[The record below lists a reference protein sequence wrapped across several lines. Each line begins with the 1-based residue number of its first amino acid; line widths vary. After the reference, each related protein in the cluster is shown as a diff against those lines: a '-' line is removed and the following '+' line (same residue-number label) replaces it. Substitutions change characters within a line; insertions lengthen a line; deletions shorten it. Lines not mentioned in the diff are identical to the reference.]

1 MKKLV
6 IFLILFIFSMPAFA
20 QHESLFTENFSLIK
34 DTGSNDRGFLSS
46 RNLFPANYLFFTQNK
61 KHPRKH
67 QTFQTFSS
75 LQFSDRAPLSR
86 IATVEGGRQNWG
98 DMYNLIY
105 GQQEYISSEK
115 KSESLAEFYLKRT
128 AERYKKRRKTRGTI
142 ALVVGGGLIVL
153 GASMTSEEPEGWF
166 DISSLFGTLYIITGA
181 ACVGGGIYYLAVPSR
196 AEREHNDVLS
206 ISDSAQRER
215 ASHEALSLLAARG
228 RRNRILT
235 GILSAAYSVGSLVGV
250 AKESSGYHYSTYEY
264 AYAAGYAALAVYS
277 FIVKSPA
284 ESAFEDYLKERKT
297 EQQKKLQF
305 RLGIMPRGGVQVG
318 FEYSF

>member
-6 IFLILFIFSMPAFA
+6 IFLILFIFSISAFA
-20 QHESLFTENFSLIK
+20 QDESVLAENFSLIK
-34 DTGSNDRGFLSS
+34 DPSSNDRGFLSLK
-46 RNLFPANYLFFTQNK
+46 NLFPANYLFFTQNK

-86 IATVEGGRQNWG
+86 IATVENKKQKWG
-98 DMYNLIY
+98 DIYNFMY
-105 GQQEYISSEK
+105 GKQQNINSEK

-128 AERYKKRRKTRGTI
+128 AERYKKRRKIGGTI
-142 ALVVGGGLIVL
+142 ALVVGGGLIAW

-196 AEREHNDVLS
+196 AEREHDDVLS

-228 RRNRILT
+228 RRNRILR
-235 GILSAAYSVGSLVGV
+235 GILSAVYSVGSLVGM
-250 AKESSGYHYSTYEY
+250 AEGSLEYPARTYEY
-264 AYAAGYAALAVYS
+264 AYAAGGAALAVYS
-277 FIVKSPA
+277 FVVKSPA
-284 ESAFEDYLKERKT
+284 ETAFQDYLRERKR
-297 EQQKKLQF
+297 EQRKELEF
-305 RLGIMPRGGVQVG
+305 RLGVMPYGGVKVG
-318 FEYSF
+318 FVYSF